1 MHDWRMHDVV
11 CEVCTLPCLL
21 TISILQIKTLNF
33 LRKVMCLYKEAIG
46 FLWNFFLRLRLY
58 VVLLEI

>member
-1 MHDWRMHDVV
+1 MIGGCMMWYVRFAR
-11 CEVCTLPCLL
+11 CLL
-21 TISILQIKTLNF
+21 TISILKIKTLNF

-46 FLWNFFLRLRLY
+46 FLWNFFLHLRLY

>member
-11 CEVCTLPCLL
+11 SVRFARCLL

>member
-1 MHDWRMHDVV
+1 MHDVV
-11 CEVCTLPCLL
+11 CEVCTLPLK
-21 TISILQIKTLNF
+21 TIPILQIKTLNF

>member
-11 CEVCTLPCLL
+11 SVRFAPCLL
-21 TISILQIKTLNF
+21 TISLLEIKTLNF
-33 LRKVMCLYKEAIG
+33 LRKVICLCKEAIG
-46 FLWNFFLRLRLY
+46 FLWNFFLYLRLY